1 MVSKKSIKSTF
12 QSAKKKAV
20 KVKNVVQNID
30 QHIPTP
36 IRNVIHK
43 AVKDKAKSYLTTGLM
58 MLMGAGDYHL
68 YSNSLLE
75 GHAQQYATNSIV
87 KAGDQPSRIRR
98 FFESGN
104 SVRIREREY
113 LGDVISSGTINTF
126 KNTSFALNPTNT
138 STFPWLSNIAS
149 LYEQW
154 EPHGIVFEY
163 VSSSSEFNGSSQ
175 GLGTV
180 VLATEYN
187 ALDPPFATKQV
198 MENSDFAC
206 SVRPS
211 VNLLHG
217 VECDE
222 DQRPTKLLYTN
233 QDNDVMPLNF
243 SSLGNFQVAST
254 GVSVAN
260 VNLGELWVSYD
271 ISFYKKSIEN
281 IQSPLLVWSATG
293 TSTSTLPLGTT
304 PILTASNT
312 AGIVITPLVGT
323 GDNFAFPPTLG
334 YGLYQFLYFSA
345 TTTFSS
351 GFGTG
356 SLVNCTLVSSRY
368 GDGATGQAG
377 IVQLLVSISAPGASI
392 ELTNGGNVSAFSF
405 CVTDVPNATQL

>member
-1 MVSKKSIKSTF
+1 ML
-12 QSAKKKAV
+12 
-20 KVKNVVQNID
+20 N
-30 QHIPTP
+30 
-36 IRNVIHK
+36 
-43 AVKDKAKSYLTTGLM
+43 TGLM

-75 GHAQQYATNSIV
+75 GHAEQYATNSIV
-87 KAGDQPSRIRR
+87 KMGDQPSRIRR

-113 LGDVISSGTINTF
+113 IGDVISSSTINTF
-126 KNTSFALNPTNT
+126 KNTSFTLNPTNS

-187 ALDPPFATKQV
+187 ALDPPFANKQV

-206 SVRPS
+206 SIRPS

-217 VECDE
+217 IECDE

-233 QDNDVMPLNF
+233 QDNDTMPLNF

-260 VNLGELWVSYD
+260 VNLGELWISYD

-281 IQSPLLVWSATG
+281 VQSPLLFFSATG
-293 TSTSTLPLGTT
+293 TSTTTLPLGTS
-304 PILTASNT
+304 PVLSANNT
-312 AGIVITPLVGT
+312 SGIVITPLVGT

-334 YGLYQFLYFSA
+334 FGTYQFLYFQSS
-345 TTTFSS
+345 TTTST

-356 SLVNCTLVSSRY
+356 TLVNCTVASSRA
-368 GDGATGQAG
+368 GIGGTAQAG
-377 IVQLLVSISAPGASI
+377 IYQFLVTITSPGASI
-392 ELTNGGNVSAFSF
+392 ELVTDGANSSFSF
-405 CVTDVPNATQL
+405 SVSNVPNTYVF